1 LILGK
6 YDRTLGKIDAI
17 AYMIEKGDRILIW
30 CDALC
35 ILDLRQKNYQIKPMS
50 TYNEVLSQVQSLT
63 SDEQL
68 RLLEELAVLVR
79 RKVTSDERH
88 RLRELQG
95 VSKDKWQGFLPKRV
109 DALEFQR
116 SLRQEWGE

>member
-1 LILGK
+1 MIASTDTPNLI
-6 YDRTLGKIDAI
+6 
-17 AYMIEKGDRILIW
+17 
-30 CDALC
+30 ALVY
-35 ILDLRQKNYQIKPMS
+35 ILDLGYKNYQIKSMS

-68 RLLEELAVLVR
+68 RLLEELAALVR
-79 RKVTSDERH
+79 RQVTSEYQC

-95 VSKDKWQGFLPKRV
+95 VSKDKWRGFLPKRV

>member
-1 LILGK
+1 
-6 YDRTLGKIDAI
+6 
-17 AYMIEKGDRILIW
+17 
-30 CDALC
+30 
-35 ILDLRQKNYQIKPMS
+35 MS

-68 RLLEELAVLVR
+68 RLLEELAALVR
-79 RKVTSDERH
+79 RKVISEHLHHLPEIQR
-88 RLRELQG
+88 
-95 VSKDKWQGFLPKRV
+95 VSKDKWRGFLPKRV

>member
-1 LILGK
+1 MILGK

-68 RLLEELAVLVR
+68 RLLEEI
-79 RKVTSDERH
+79 D
-88 RLRELQG
+88 
-95 VSKDKWQGFLPKRV
+95 
-109 DALEFQR
+109 
-116 SLRQEWGE
+116 

>member
-1 LILGK
+1 
-6 YDRTLGKIDAI
+6 
-17 AYMIEKGDRILIW
+17 
-30 CDALC
+30 
-35 ILDLRQKNYQIKPMS
+35 MS

-68 RLLEELAVLVR
+68 RLLEELAALVR
-79 RKVTSDERH
+79 RQVTSEYQCRF
-88 RLRELQG
+88 RELQG
-95 VSKDKWQGFLPKRV
+95 VSKDKWRGFLPKRV

>member
-1 LILGK
+1 
-6 YDRTLGKIDAI
+6 
-17 AYMIEKGDRILIW
+17 
-30 CDALC
+30 
-35 ILDLRQKNYQIKPMS
+35 MS

-79 RKVTSDERH
+79 RKVTSEDRH

-95 VSKDKWQGFLPKRV
+95 VSKDKWRGFLPKRV

-116 SLRQEWGE
+116 SLRQEWVEYSEPI

>member
-1 LILGK
+1 MK
-6 YDRTLGKIDAI
+6 RSYRVSESHSPIDKKAI
-17 AYMIEKGDRILIW
+17 ALVY
-30 CDALC
+30 
-35 ILDLRQKNYQIKPMS
+35 ILDLGQKNYQIKSMS
-50 TYNEVLSQVQSLT
+50 TYNEVLSQVQNLT

-68 RLLEELAVLVR
+68 RLLEELAALVR
-79 RKVTSDERH
+79 RKVISEDRH
-88 RLRELQG
+88 RLRDLQG

>member
-1 LILGK
+1 
-6 YDRTLGKIDAI
+6 
-17 AYMIEKGDRILIW
+17 
-30 CDALC
+30 
-35 ILDLRQKNYQIKPMS
+35 MS

-95 VSKDKWQGFLPKRV
+95 VSKDKGYSQC
-109 DALEFQR
+109 
-116 SLRQEWGE
+116 

>member
-1 LILGK
+1 
-6 YDRTLGKIDAI
+6 
-17 AYMIEKGDRILIW
+17 
-30 CDALC
+30 
-35 ILDLRQKNYQIKPMS
+35 MS
-50 TYNEVLSQVQSLT
+50 TYSEVLSQVQSLT

-68 RLLEELAVLVR
+68 RLLEELAALVR
-79 RKVTSDERH
+79 QKVISEDRH